1 LLIFQDGIVEGLHI
15 GGRQKER
22 FGQNKVYILF
32 QCRNEA
38 ATIAWILD
46 SIMDRLDATDSKL
59 EEISDRLN
67 LRDKQ
72 DF

>member
-1 LLIFQDGIVEGLHI
+1 M
-15 GGRQKER
+15 
-22 FGQNKVYILF
+22 
-32 QCRNEA
+32 EA
-38 ATIAWILD
+38 ALQQFFGVLD

-72 DF
+72 DFRTPLYTKERIPPATEVFGTGTP